1 MRFQTSTH
9 AVGLVVVLFVAGGAC
24 NEGMPPAA
32 SPLDSPRETP
42 KAGALQAS
50 TAADDARLNPT
61 TDYSTVDIFCNP
73 PTPVLVDGKPAGT
86 TPISAF
92 KVSPGSHEV
101 TFLDDETGH
110 RTLQVSVGEGA
121 GTSVTS
127 DRPIRAR
134 DLPAA
139 SLATPPREGKSR

>member
-9 AVGLVVVLFVAGGAC
+9 AVGLVVLLFASVACTQAT
-24 NEGMPPAA
+24 PSAA
-32 SPLDSPRETP
+32 SPPSP
-42 KAGALQAS
+42 LQAP
-50 TAADDARLNPT
+50 APADDPRSNPT
-61 TDYSTVDIFCNP
+61 EDYGTIDIFCNP

-92 KVSPGSHEV
+92 KVTPGQHEV
-101 TFLDDETGH
+101 TFLDEETGH
-110 RTLQVSVGEGA
+110 RTLDVTATTGA
-121 GTSVTS
+121 GASLTS

-139 SLATPPREGKSR
+139 SVATPSRGPRGQ